1 MTTRGAGAGDDQP
14 ENCIRLLRRPAL
26 ALSPDFPSYSA
37 AAMRRFLL
45 PALTMLVLV
54 LILADRIHRPGT
66 APAAV
71 PESVATAPIARSDLP
86 ARTRPVEAPV
96 TPVPPSTTLEQLA
109 RLSVRRTLSNEG
121 RETYLD
127 SLLLTSDSVLR
138 RWATEERRSVH
149 VALLLNPASWFSP
162 TMPDRVRDALRVWEN
177 LIPGLRFDAVSDTLD
192 ADITVR
198 WIDRFS
204 IDRTGQTDLT
214 WDQMGRVRHASITLA
229 VSDGRGT
236 ALPPAAL
243 AAVALHEI
251 GHALGLPHSANPQ
264 DVMFPEPRVSELSIR
279 DRRTALMLYQLPT
292 GSVKEIPTP

>member
-1 MTTRGAGAGDDQP
+1 
-14 ENCIRLLRRPAL
+14 
-26 ALSPDFPSYSA
+26 
-37 AAMRRFLL
+37 MRRFLL
-45 PALTMLVLV
+45 PAVTFLVLM
-54 LILADRIHRPGT
+54 LILADRVNRPG
-66 APAAV
+66 AASV
-71 PESVATAPIARSDLP
+71 ALPESVAAATVARSDLP
-86 ARTRPVEAPV
+86 ARTRPIETPV
-96 TPVPPSTTLEQLA
+96 TPVPASNTLEQLA
-109 RLSVRRTLSNEG
+109 RLSVRRTLSTEG

-138 RWATEERRSVH
+138 RWATEERRSIH
-149 VALLLNPASWFSP
+149 VALVLNQSSWFSP

-177 LIPGLRFDAVSDTLD
+177 LIPDLAFDAVSDTLA

-198 WIDRFS
+198 WIDRFN

-214 WDQMGRVRHASITLA
+214 WDQLGRVRHASITLA
-229 VSDGRGT
+229 VTDGRGT

-264 DVMFPEPRVSELSIR
+264 DVMFPEPRVSDLSAR

-292 GSVKEIPTP
+292 GSVKEIPNP

>member
-1 MTTRGAGAGDDQP
+1 
-14 ENCIRLLRRPAL
+14 
-26 ALSPDFPSYSA
+26 
-37 AAMRRFLL
+37 MRRFLL
-45 PALTMLVLV
+45 PAVTLLVLV
-54 LILADRIHRPGT
+54 LILADRLNRSGS

-71 PESVATAPIARSDLP
+71 PAEVASSPVERRDLP
-86 ARTRPVEAPV
+86 ARTRPVETPV
-96 TPVPPSTTLEQLA
+96 APVPPSTTLEQLA
-109 RLSVRRTLSNEG
+109 RLAVRRALSNEG

-138 RWATEERRSVH
+138 RWATEERRSIRVSL
-149 VALLLNPASWFSP
+149 VMNSAPWFSP

-177 LIPGLRFDAVSDTLD
+177 LIPGLSFSAVPDTLD
-192 ADITVR
+192 ADIAVH

-214 WDQMGRVRHASITLA
+214 WDQLGRVRHASITLA

-243 AAVALHEI
+243 AAVALHEV
-251 GHALGLPHSANPQ
+251 GHALGLPHSASAA
-264 DVMFPEPRVSELSIR
+264 DVMFPEPRVSELSTR

-292 GSVKEIPTP
+292 GSVKELPNP

>member
-1 MTTRGAGAGDDQP
+1 
-14 ENCIRLLRRPAL
+14 
-26 ALSPDFPSYSA
+26 
-37 AAMRRFLL
+37 
-45 PALTMLVLV
+45 MLVLV
-54 LILADRIHRPGT
+54 LIVADRFNRPGS
-66 APAAV
+66 APAV
-71 PESVATAPIARSDLP
+71 LPESVATTPVARSDLP
-86 ARTRPVEAPV
+86 ARTRPIAAPGD
-96 TPVPPSTTLEQLA
+96 TLPASNSLEQLA
-109 RLSVRRTLSNEG
+109 RLSVRRTLSTEG

-138 RWATEERRSVH
+138 RWATEERRSIH
-149 VALLLNPASWFSP
+149 VALVLSSASWFSP
-162 TMPDRVRDALRVWEN
+162 TMPDRVRDALRVWQN
-177 LIPGLRFDAVSDTLD
+177 LIPDLAFDAVSDTLD

-214 WDQMGRVRHASITLA
+214 WDQLGRVRHASITLA
-229 VSDGRGT
+229 VTDGRGT
-236 ALPPAAL
+236 SLPPAAL

-292 GSVKEIPTP
+292 GSVKEIPAP